1 MNDLLRRILFLP
13 EQATTF
19 SVEADHLHYFI
30 ILVTAVASVA
40 ISVVAVAFFFR
51 YRARR
56 ENEATPLIDPSLGME
71 AAFLLTPLILFM
83 FWFAIGYRSYVK
95 IESPPSDAMDVYVMG
110 KQWMW
115 KFAYP
120 QGPNS
125 VGVLHVPVNRP
136 VRLLLTSRDVIH
148 SFYVPA
154 FRIKQDAVPN
164 RYTQISFTATMTGRF
179 QVLCAEYC
187 GTNHSKMWAEV
198 DVMSEDAFDTWIKD
212 QQRGLASRQ
221 DMGGAPGEVPP
232 VADMVSEG
240 RRVAAEK
247 GCLRCHTVDKAP
259 MLTGAPSEQHIGP
272 TWVDLYQRK
281 TRLTSGETILADEAY
296 LTESMM
302 DPTAKVVQGYQPVM
316 PSYQGS
322 LTGPEAAALVEY
334 IKSLRSDRVQTNS
347 LQGPTYEPI
356 TNR

>member
-13 EQATTF
+13 EQASTF
-19 SVEADHLHYFI
+19 AVGVDHLHYFI
-30 ILVTAVASVA
+30 IIVTSVASVA
-40 ISVVAVAFFFR
+40 IAVVALAFFFR
-51 YRARR
+51 YRARGP
-56 ENEATPLIDPSLGME
+56 NEATPLINPSHGLE
-71 AAFLLTPLILFM
+71 AGFILTPLILFLV
-83 FWFAIGYRSYVK
+83 WFAIGYRDYVK
-95 IESPPSDAMDVYVMG
+95 MDTPPADAMDVYVMG

-136 VRLLLTSRDVIH
+136 VRLLITSRDVIH
-148 SFYVPA
+148 SFFVPA

-164 RYTQISFTATMTGRF
+164 RYTQIGFTATKPGRY

-187 GTNHSKMWAEV
+187 GTNHSKMWGEV
-198 DVMSEDAFDTWIKD
+198 DVMTEDAFDTWIKD

-221 DMGGAPGEVPP
+221 DMGGAPGEVPA
-232 VADMVSEG
+232 VADMVEQG
-240 RRVAAEK
+240 RKIAAEK
-247 GCLRCHTVDKAP
+247 GCLRCHTVDKNP

-281 TRLTSGETILADEAY
+281 TTLSSGQTLLANEAY

-322 LTGPEAAALVEY
+322 LSGPESAAIVEY
-334 IKSLRSDRVQTNS
+334 IKSLRTDLVQTPP

>member
-1 MNDLLRRILFLP
+1 
-13 EQATTF
+13 
-19 SVEADHLHYFI
+19 V
-30 ILVTAVASVA
+30 
-40 ISVVAVAFFFR
+40 
-51 YRARR
+51 
-56 ENEATPLIDPSLGME
+56 
-71 AAFLLTPLILFM
+71 
-83 FWFAIGYRSYVK
+83 GYRDYVT
-95 IESPPSDAMDVYVMG
+95 IETPPADSMDIYVMG

-136 VRLLLTSRDVIH
+136 VRLLITSRDVIH

-154 FRIKQDAVPN
+154 FRMKQDAVPN
-164 RYTQISFTATMTGRF
+164 RYTQISFTATETGRF

-198 DVMSEDAFDTWIKD
+198 DVMTEDAFDTWIKD
-212 QQRGLASRQ
+212 QQRGLAHRQ
-221 DMGGAPGEVPP
+221 DMGGAPGEVAP
-232 VADMVSEG
+232 VADMATEG
-240 RRVAAEK
+240 QKVAAEK

-259 MLTGAPSEQHIGP
+259 MLAGAPSEQHIGP

-281 TRLTSGETILADEAY
+281 TKLSSGETILADEAY

-302 DPTAKVVQGYQPVM
+302 DPTVKVVQGYQPVM
-316 PSYQGS
+316 PSYQGN
-322 LTGPEAAALVEY
+322 LTGPEAAAIVEY
-334 IKSLRSDRVQTNS
+334 IKSLRSDRVQTTP